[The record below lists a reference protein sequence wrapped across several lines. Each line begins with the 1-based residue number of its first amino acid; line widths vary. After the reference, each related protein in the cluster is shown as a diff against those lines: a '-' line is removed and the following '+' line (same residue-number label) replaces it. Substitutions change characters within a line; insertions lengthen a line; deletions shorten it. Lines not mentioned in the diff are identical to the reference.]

1 MKLVLNKSFFYQLFF
16 AFCVVIPFFNS
27 YELSFLCWGI
37 AIILT
42 LKKRFSTLFSVHLL
56 LYILILVVA
65 ILTSFFF
72 KYKTYFIVRDITYLL
87 KPIMGLLLGYQF
99 YKERLVINPLA
110 FLMKAGIIMAFVH
123 LVLISYGVVF
133 QGARSV
139 ADVRYYGGYLND
151 YEIYTFIILLFHKK
165 FGFNLSKKRYY
176 LYLLIFSLSSFFY
189 LARTNFIQFVILFF
203 AVKGWLILNKKTI
216 LLFASLF
223 TISILSYAAIYQYN
237 PKRNG
242 SATDE
247 FLYKIKLIPFE
258 AFSTKINRNDW
269 KDFHDHYRSYENIRT
284 IEQLSINN
292 TLLFGEG
299 IGSQVDLKIKVQLN
313 EMFLRRISILH
324 NGFMTILLKSGVVGM
339 FLLML
344 SILFF
349 FKKFK
354 AYNDLEKNINYLF
367 LGTGV
372 FLILS
377 YWVFMG
383 FYYALDAK
391 SLLIGFLFAV
401 KHKLAQ
407 ENK

>member
-56 LYILILVVA
+56 LYILILVIA

-110 FLMKAGIIMAFVH
+110 FLMKAGIIMAVVH
-123 LVLISYGVVF
+123 LVLVGYGVVF
-133 QGARSV
+133 QGSRSV
-139 ADVRYYGGYLND
+139 ADIRYYGGYLND

-165 FGFNLSKKRYY
+165 FGIDLPKKRYY
-176 LYLLIFSLSSFFY
+176 LYLLIFLLSSFFY
-189 LARTNFIQFVILFF
+189 LARTNFIQFFILFF

-216 LLFASLF
+216 VIFASLF

-237 PKRNG
+237 PKRSG
-242 SATDE
+242 STTDE

-269 KDFHDHYRSYENIRT
+269 RDFHDHYRSYENVRT
-284 IEQLSINN
+284 IEQLSFNN

-299 IGSQVDLKIKVQLN
+299 IGSQVDLKIKVHLN
-313 EMFLRRISILH
+313 DMFLRRISILH
-324 NGFMTILLKSGVVGM
+324 NGFMTILLKSGVIGL
-339 FLLML
+339 FLLIL

-354 AYNDLEKNINYLF
+354 AYNELDKNINYLF

-372 FLILS
+372 FLLLS

-407 ENK
+407 DNK

>member
-1 MKLVLNKSFFYQLFF
+1 MRLILNKYLFYQLFF
-16 AFCVVIPFFNS
+16 AFCVVVPFFNS
-27 YELSFLCWGI
+27 YELSFFCWGI

-42 LKKRFSTLFSVHLL
+42 LKKRFSRLFSIYLL
-56 LYILILVVA
+56 SFVLIIVIA

-72 KYKTYFIVRDITYLL
+72 RYETYFIFRDIAYLL

-110 FLMKAGIIMAFVH
+110 FLMKAGIIMASVH
-123 LVLISYGVVF
+123 LLLVSYGIVF
-133 QGARSV
+133 QGAQSV

-151 YEIYTFIILLFHKK
+151 YEIYTFIILLFHKE
-165 FGFNLSKKRYY
+165 FGVDLSKKRYY

-189 LARTNFIQFVILFF
+189 LSRINFIQFFILFF

-216 LLFASLF
+216 VLFASLF
-223 TISILSYAAIYQYN
+223 MISVLSYAAIYQYN

-242 SATDE
+242 GATDE

-269 KDFHDHYRSYENIRT
+269 RDFHDHYRSYENVRT

-299 IGSQVDLKIKVQLN
+299 IGSQVDLKIKLQLN
-313 EMFLRRISILH
+313 EMFLRQISILH
-324 NGFMTILLKSGVVGM
+324 NGFMTILLKSGVVG
-339 FLLML
+339 LLLLIL

-349 FKKFK
+349 FKKFN
-354 AYNDLEKNINYLF
+354 AYNNLDKNINYLF

-391 SLLIGFLFAV
+391 SLFIGFLFAF

-407 ENK
+407 GNI